1 VSFTFCH
8 SRESG
13 NPGKRLKKEVSYL
26 LEKLLRHK
34 KYYSYLLEMALVTW
48 PLQGRCCEMVA
59 RRKMQTLG

>member
-13 NPGKRLKKEVSYL
+13 NPGKRLKKEVYYL

-34 KYYSYLLEMALVTW
+34 KSNSYFLEMAIVVVFGVKHTKSLDFYEV
-48 PLQGRCCEMVA
+48 LR
-59 RRKMQTLG
+59 